1 MCYEEDVLQECGAFS
16 SFLEKVLKLLS
27 NGHTSD
33 NIMLKKLTTVLIL
46 ENSFVKISNMCFR
59 RLTMK
64 EFNAKKFCEDLITLR
79 GKESQDKFA
88 QKLNIKR
95 PTLSLLENGKQ
106 MPTIDILSLFCD
118 LSGKS
123 TDDYFVEST
132 TDALVYLMGRME
144 ESDKEKVEEMAER
157 IRIKEKYELL
167 AKRGSYVID

>member
-1 MCYEEDVLQECGAFS
+1 MRDRETSCRCGAFI
-16 SFLEKVLKLLS
+16 FGKKVLRILS
-27 NGHTSD
+27 KGNDND
-33 NIMLKKLTTVLIL
+33 NIMLKTLTTSWFGSVVLL
-46 ENSFVKISNMCFR
+46 KYLTCVLR

-64 EFNAKKFCEDLITLR
+64 EFNAEKFCKDLIALR

-88 QKLNIKR
+88 QKLKIKR

-106 MPTIDILSLFCD
+106 MPTIDILSLFCN
-118 LSGKS
+118 LSGNS

-132 TDALVYLMGRME
+132 TDALVYLMGSME
-144 ESDKEKVEEMAER
+144 ETDKIKVEELAER